1 MTADTHTWLAARTY
15 LLDRCDDFYLQ
26 LTRAREA
33 FGLEEIHDLRVSS
46 RRLREG
52 IAVFGRCFR
61 KRQFSPIRMELKSLT
76 VMLGAIRNTDEA
88 ILFFSSLAEQCD
100 AVTASSIM
108 VAVAALQDKRGE
120 EQRNLKRD
128 LKKVDPASLLARID
142 AACNNPLLF
151 DPSADG
157 LFRPVADFLME
168 AIAVREKT
176 MVDLIADALQEENA
190 AAQHR
195 LRIAVKRFR
204 YRVEFLAPLV
214 SGEYKKIYA
223 AIKEYQEILGHL
235 HDLDVFS
242 AMSGEIITDPA
253 VTGVVKD
260 MISDKRRT
268 LFGKFLQ
275 HNTTDPLDEMGDRVR
290 RLL

>member
-1 MTADTHTWLAARTY
+1 LTADTHTWLAARSY

-52 IAVFGRCFR
+52 IAVFVHCFR
-61 KRQFSPIRMELKSLT
+61 KRLFSPVRAELKSLT
-76 VMLGAIRNTDEA
+76 AMLGAIRNTDEA

-100 AVTASSIM
+100 PGTASSVM
-108 VAVAALQDKRGE
+108 DAVAKLQERRAE
-120 EQRNLKRD
+120 EQRNLKKE
-128 LKKVDPASLLARID
+128 LKKVDPGSLLARID
-142 AACNNPLLF
+142 GAYNNPLLF
-151 DPSADG
+151 DPSAQG
-157 LFRPVADFLME
+157 LFQPVAECLME
-168 AIAVREKT
+168 AIAARERT
-176 MVDLIADALQEENA
+176 MVDLIADALHEENVT
-190 AAQHR
+190 AQHR

-242 AMSGEIITDPA
+242 SLTGEIITGPA
-253 VTGVVKD
+253 GILIVEN
-260 MISDKRRT
+260 MIRDKRRS

-275 HNTTDPLDEMGDRVR
+275 LHATDPLDEMGDRVR
-290 RLL
+290 GLL